1 MVGVPS
7 GKCDFTEC
15 QYALNWGS
23 FQNADITA
31 DSTATDDPN
40 E

>member
-15 QYALNWGS
+15 QYALNWGVLS
-23 FQNADITA
+23 ERGHYGRQYGHR
-31 DSTATDDPN
+31 
-40 E
+40 